1 LENRMLKDFSL
12 EGRRALCIGAGRGIG
27 KGVAAVLAEAGADV
41 AIASLTL
48 ANAERAIASVTA
60 HGRVGKAFQVDA
72 TNEDSMTRLAG
83 DVSAGFGDIDIL
95 VNCVGDSIRRPLV
108 PLPDGPEGEMTLADW
123 RWVMDINLTHGF
135 LGCRAFGPRFIE
147 RRSGVVINITTYVL
161 NRARLASSAYDSG
174 KAALNQ
180 FTRNMAIEWAPYG
193 VRVNAI
199 GPGTYPDP
207 EQRSPEHMAQS
218 VRDLSAKVPLG
229 REGRF
234 RDVGLLALYLASDAS
249 SYVTGQVFVVDG
261 GMGLI

>member
-1 LENRMLKDFSL
+1 
-12 EGRRALCIGAGRGIG
+12 
-27 KGVAAVLAEAGADV
+27 VAAVLAEAGADV

-48 ANAERAIASVTA
+48 ANAERAINTVTA
-60 HGRVGKAFQVDA
+60 HGRTGKAFQVDA
-72 TNEDSMTRLAG
+72 TDEASMARLAS
-83 DVSAGFGDIDIL
+83 DVVAQFGDIDIL

-108 PLPDGPEGEMTLADW
+108 PLPNGPAGEMTLADW
-123 RWVMDINLTHGF
+123 RNVMDINMTHAF

-180 FTRNMAIEWAPYG
+180 FTRNIAVEWAPYG
-193 VRVNAI
+193 IRVNAI

-207 EQRSPEHMAQS
+207 EQRSPEAMERAIK
-218 VRDLSAKVPLG
+218 DLSARVPLG

-234 RDVGLLALYLASDAS
+234 RDVGLLAVYLASDAS
-249 SYVTGQVFVVDG
+249 SYVTGQVFIVDG
-261 GMGLI
+261 GMGLV